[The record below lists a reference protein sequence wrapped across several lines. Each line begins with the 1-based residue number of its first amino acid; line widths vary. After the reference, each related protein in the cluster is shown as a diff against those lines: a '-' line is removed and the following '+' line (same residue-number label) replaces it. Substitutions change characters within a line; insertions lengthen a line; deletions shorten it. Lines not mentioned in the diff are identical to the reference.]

1 MTTIKK
7 LATKMLAML
16 SVVGLMASPV
26 QALDAAD
33 MAFALGGQAPAS
45 ARSMS
50 AVEMDAT
57 DGAALPVFVAAAIGA
72 ALRQVTVKA
81 AVNIAR
87 KNTVSPGVYIHASTR
102 QQAQQIAKAASGGNK
117 KGIRHEVHT
126 PRPEKPIQYKHY
138 HAAGSKAHITY
149 GKPRR

>member
-1 MTTIKK
+1 MSTITK

-50 AVEMDAT
+50 AVEMDEIE
-57 DGAALPVFVAAAIGA
+57 GALAPIVVRAVVLGGIASVTNAANTRNNGGSTRQVIRAAAIGFVGGA
-72 ALRQVTVKA
+72 TA
-81 AVNIAR
+81 
-87 KNTVSPGVYIHASTR
+87 GVAS
-102 QQAQQIAKAASGGNK
+102 KLLK
-117 KGIRHEVHT
+117 
-126 PRPEKPIQYKHY
+126 
-138 HAAGSKAHITY
+138 
-149 GKPRR
+149 